1 MKKLSLL
8 ALALCSFSLSAQNFI
23 EAYQQRADQV
33 SQTNINSYLT
43 KFAALGVKTTGSVA
57 NNNAYDWLRSQY
69 LSFGYEESQLSENA
83 FSYGGKT
90 TKNLILTKTGTKYP
104 DTYVIVCGHYDTI
117 VGPGVN
123 DNGSGVSLIL
133 EVARILKD
141 VPTEYSIKFIN
152 FSGEEQG
159 LLGSQHYVSTVV
171 NGTTP
176 KMDIKL
182 VFNIDQV
189 GGVAGST
196 NNTITC
202 EQDFSVPNSNNAASA
217 QVTQELIKLVGLY
230 SPLQTKTDLAYASDY
245 MPFQTNGEVI
255 TGFYESNESTH
266 PHTSSDIYANMDPVY
281 LYQVTKAAVGAV
293 QHFATAGT
301 ALLSAIDPGLEKLN
315 GIQLYPNPV
324 TDLLHISFP
333 TEVPPK
339 YTLVLTDMAG
349 KKVLQVQNQSTV
361 NLSRLVKGMYVA
373 TLTAGDKH
381 ISRKIM
387 VSPK

>member
-8 ALALCSFSLSAQNFI
+8 ALALCSCSLSAQNFI
-23 EAYQQRADQV
+23 EAYQQRANQV

-43 KFAALGVKTTGSVA
+43 KFAALGVKTTGSAA

-83 FSYGGKT
+83 FSYGGKS

-141 VPTEYSIKFIN
+141 VSTEYSIKFIN

-159 LLGSQHYVSTVV
+159 LLGSQHYVNTVV

-189 GGVAGST
+189 GGVAGAA
-196 NNTITC
+196 NNSITC
-202 EQDFSVPNSNNAASA
+202 EKDLSAPAFNNAASA
-217 QVTQELIKLVGLY
+217 QMTQDLMKLVGLY
-230 SPLQTKTDLAYASDY
+230 SPLQTKTDRAYASD
-245 MPFQTNGEVI
+245 
-255 TGFYESNESTH
+255 
-266 PHTSSDIYANMDPVY
+266 
-281 LYQVTKAAVGAV
+281 
-293 QHFATAGT
+293 
-301 ALLSAIDPGLEKLN
+301 
-315 GIQLYPNPV
+315 
-324 TDLLHISFP
+324 
-333 TEVPPK
+333 
-339 YTLVLTDMAG
+339 
-349 KKVLQVQNQSTV
+349 
-361 NLSRLVKGMYVA
+361 
-373 TLTAGDKH
+373 
-381 ISRKIM
+381 
-387 VSPK
+387 